1 MGKRDATV
9 ALFGVVVAVAAGC
22 SSHQSSTDASSTL
35 EASAASASTSVA
47 AASPAGCAASDGP
60 RVTLD
65 AKAADEPVLAVPLPP
80 GWQRSTEM
88 VSEMVRAAI
97 VNTGLRANDF
107 SPNAVVTL
115 EDLTGKVPS
124 VQQGVTAE
132 IAAVE
137 QGGMAVQSRTV
148 GTVCGNPSSTITYTL
163 KNRPVTALI
172 VVAEHE
178 RKIWAAVVT
187 VQTTE
192 PDNPAYVAGKKAIL
206 DGFQFTWPGKNP

>member
-1 MGKRDATV
+1 
-9 ALFGVVVAVAAGC
+9 
-22 SSHQSSTDASSTL
+22 
-35 EASAASASTSVA
+35 
-47 AASPAGCAASDGP
+47 
-60 RVTLD
+60 
-65 AKAADEPVLAVPLPP
+65 
-80 GWQRSTEM
+80 
-88 VSEMVRAAI
+88 MVRAAI
-97 VNTGLRANDF
+97 VNTELRANDF

-124 VQQGVTAE
+124 VQQGVDAE

-137 QGGMAVQSRTV
+137 QGGMAVTSRTA
-148 GTVCGNPSSTITYTL
+148 GTVCGYPSNTITYTL

-192 PDNPAYVAGKKAIL
+192 PDNPRYAADKEKIMG
-206 DGFQFTWPGKNP
+206 GFQISWPNNTP

>member
-1 MGKRDATV
+1 MPRFTV
-9 ALFGVVVAVAAGC
+9 
-22 SSHQSSTDASSTL
+22 
-35 EASAASASTSVA
+35 
-47 AASPAGCAASDGP
+47 
-60 RVTLD
+60 D
-65 AKAADEPVLAVPLPP
+65 AKSAGEPVLEVPLPP

-124 VQQGVTAE
+124 VQQGVAAE

-137 QGGMAVQSRTV
+137 HGGATVTSRTA
-148 GTVCGNPSSTITYTL
+148 GAVCGYPSGTITYTL
-163 KNRPVTALI
+163 KNRSVTALI

-178 RKIWAAVVT
+178 HKIWAAVVT

-192 PDNPAYVAGKKAIL
+192 PDNPTYAAGKNAIL
-206 DGFQFTWPGKNP
+206 EGFQFTVPGENP

>member
-1 MGKRDATV
+1 M
-9 ALFGVVVAVAAGC
+9 
-22 SSHQSSTDASSTL
+22 
-35 EASAASASTSVA
+35 
-47 AASPAGCAASDGP
+47 P

-65 AKAADEPVLAVPLPP
+65 AKGADEPVLSIPLPS
-80 GWQRSTEM
+80 GWRRSTEM

-124 VQQGVTAE
+124 VQQGVDAE

-137 QGGMAVQSRTV
+137 QGGMAVTSRTA
-148 GTVCGNPSSTITYTL
+148 GTVCGHPSSTITYTL

-172 VVAEHE
+172 VVSEHE

-192 PDNPAYVAGKKAIL
+192 PENPEYVAGKKAIL
-206 DGFQFTWPGKNP
+206 DGFQFTVPGKNP